1 MIIIGLCQ
9 NLSSTAF
16 SVDSDDDDAPCRAQ
30 LSLSGNRIC
39 FMTTTNSHS
48 DLRSSLEAV

>member
-1 MIIIGLCQ
+1 LCQ
-9 NLSSTAF
+9 NLSSTAV
-16 SVDSDDDDAPCRAQ
+16 SVDSDDDAPCRAQ

-48 DLRSSLEAV
+48 DL